1 LQGNQWIV
9 FSAIIFCLLIVLG
22 NSIAN
27 PVNAGSY
34 DDDIETQR
42 QQAEAEAEEE
52 EEEEEYFI
60 LLEDAEDD
68 HNNGIENTD
77 SEHSLEEHND
87 SNSYNY

>member
-1 LQGNQWIV
+1 MKKL
-9 FSAIIFCLLIVLG
+9 LLILVLAFV
-22 NSIAN
+22 SS
-27 PVNAGSY
+27 NAMADRY

-52 EEEEEYFI
+52 EFYI

-77 SEHSLEEHND
+77 SDHSLEEHNKR
-87 SNSYNY
+87 YGH

>member
-1 LQGNQWIV
+1 MKKL
-9 FSAIIFCLLIVLG
+9 LLILVLAFV
-22 NSIAN
+22 SS
-27 PVNAGSY
+27 NAMADRY

-52 EEEEEYFI
+52 EFYI

-77 SEHSLEEHND
+77 SDHSLEEHN
-87 SNSYNY
+87 NRYGH

>member
-1 LQGNQWIV
+1 M
-9 FSAIIFCLLIVLG
+9 ADR
-22 NSIAN
+22 
-27 PVNAGSY
+27 Y

-52 EEEEEYFI
+52 EFYI

-77 SEHSLEEHND
+77 SDHSLEEHNKR
-87 SNSYNY
+87 YGH